1 MMVITVD
8 KYIMGVT
15 NQPNPNYTHNATHPS
30 LGRVTSPTYVEQTLT
45 SGSAQEGLSKD
56 ISNELVS
63 LQYILMPL
71 TALPIEDFSKIFSNS
86 LS

>member
-1 MMVITVD
+1 MMVITVN

-15 NQPNPNYTHNATHPS
+15 NQPNPNYTHNVTHPS
-30 LGRVTSPTYVEQTLT
+30 LGRVMSPTYGEQTLP

-63 LQYILMPL
+63 LQYILMPVTVL
-71 TALPIEDFSKIFSNS
+71 LIKDFSKNFF
-86 LS
+86 